1 MGNARIN
8 TLEKYV
14 TIIIIRSM
22 YFWNCDCIYFQ
33 FICAFRFIV
42 KRGKFVKYESKCT
55 YERKEKKNDLWRF
68 FLPTRRFI
76 WKYKAFKSNRTRM
89 IFLFFFFFCFKD
101 NISSKANISVEEK
114 GRRLYDNI
122 KYFTFLKVVLTS
134 KEEEEEE
141 KRLLIRTREA
151 RF

>member
-76 WKYKAFKSNRTRM
+76 WKYKAFKLNRTRM
-89 IFLFFFFFCFKD
+89 IFLFFFFLILKT
-101 NISSKANISVEEK
+101 ISPLRPISQ
-114 GRRLYDNI
+114 
-122 KYFTFLKVVLTS
+122 LKK
-134 KEEEEEE
+134 KEEGFTITLNILHLSKSFSRVKK
-141 KRLLIRTREA
+141 KRKKKKG
-151 RF
+151 F

>member
-89 IFLFFFFFCFKD
+89 IFLFFFSFVLKT
-101 NISSKANISVEEK
+101 ISPLRPISQ
-114 GRRLYDNI
+114 
-122 KYFTFLKVVLTS
+122 LKK
-134 KEEEEEE
+134 KEEGFTITLNILHLSKSFSRVKK
-141 KRLLIRTREA
+141 KRKKKKG
-151 RF
+151 F